1 MEKENKG
8 INVMN
13 KLMGVLVLAS
23 SSVYL
28 AYIVKNMYDK
38 VNGMS
43 LLIGALIL
51 ELFSLLFFLTS
62 LVKNKV
68 KNALNIFSSLAFISF
83 ITFTVL
89 DYNNIIKIKKMDTL
103 PNFIN
108 KNIADV
114 VVYADEKKL
123 DIDYSYEY
131 SDNVEEGKI
140 ISQDVLPGTI
150 LKKIDK
156 VSFVVSGGPNY
167 DKEIILTNFEGTKI
181 DELIDFISKNYL
193 NNVNIIYEINNEIE
207 RDIIISQS
215 VKGNT
220 KRSSLITVKVSLGS
234 KDSLSPISLED
245 LRDKKLF
252 DATLYLKRNGI
263 SYELKYEFSDTINK
277 DHIISTDPSSGEV
290 TPLSS
295 KVILTVS
302 KGKSITVP
310 NLKDMEMK
318 DIVSWASENNVKLSF
333 NEEYHKD
340 IKLGQIISVSEKEN
354 NIIAEGTNITITT
367 SKGPLRLINTHNLTE
382 FKTWADKYKV
392 DYSIKYEYSDT
403 VSKGTIIKYSI
414 EIDSIIDF
422 DNSITVTVSN
432 GKSIT
437 VPNFVGMSKY
447 NITTTCKNL
456 GLNCTFYYT
465 GYSSTAKDIAK
476 SQNVKAKTVVMS
488 GTYVSIGLSSGP
500 AKTYSIYIQEE
511 WFTKGNADATIST
524 LKQKLSVECP
534 GVIFKFE
541 KRSSNTGAAAGII
554 HESSPTKGGPNSF
567 TQGKTYTFY
576 IIN

>member
-89 DYNNIIKIKKMDTL
+89 DYNDIIKIKKMDTL

-193 NNVNIIYEINNEIE
+193 NNVNIVYEINNEIE
-207 RDIIISQS
+207 RDIIISQ
-215 VKGNT
+215 
-220 KRSSLITVKVSLGS
+220 RSSLITVKVSLGS

-403 VSKGTIIKYSI
+403 VSKGTIIK
-414 EIDSIIDF
+414 
-422 DNSITVTVSN
+422 
-432 GKSIT
+432 
-437 VPNFVGMSKY
+437 
-447 NITTTCKNL
+447 
-456 GLNCTFYYT
+456 
-465 GYSSTAKDIAK
+465 
-476 SQNVKAKTVVMS
+476 
-488 GTYVSIGLSSGP
+488 
-500 AKTYSIYIQEE
+500 
-511 WFTKGNADATIST
+511 
-524 LKQKLSVECP
+524 
-534 GVIFKFE
+534 
-541 KRSSNTGAAAGII
+541 
-554 HESSPTKGGPNSF
+554 
-567 TQGKTYTFY
+567 
-576 IIN
+576 

>member
-8 INVMN
+8 LNVMN

-500 AKTYSIYIQEE
+500 AKTYNVYIQSE
-511 WFTKGNADATIST
+511 WYGRTADATIST

-541 KRSSNTGAAAGII
+541 KRSSNTGAGAGYI
-554 HESSPTKGGPNSF
+554 HESSPTRGGQNSF